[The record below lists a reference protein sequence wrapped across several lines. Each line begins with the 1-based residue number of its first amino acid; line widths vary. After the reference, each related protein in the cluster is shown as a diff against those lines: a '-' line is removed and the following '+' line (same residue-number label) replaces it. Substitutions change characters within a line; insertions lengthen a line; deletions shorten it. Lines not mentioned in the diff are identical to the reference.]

1 MNTNKSTQ
9 MKARR
14 RETRGEPSRGKPGC
28 PRISFRFQVAN
39 GINLECVLGGGDGV
53 VGDSLRR
60 LGCAA
65 RIASFEDHKTGL
77 LGSLMNSL
85 LVRQAAERTNWK
97 WGANPAAT
105 LQFAFARAC
114 NWAWRTHRSAM
125 VLGAE
130 LLLAAVSY
138 ALALFALA
146 ETRGVGWSG
155 RILWTSLGA
164 MLVFRLGGLL
174 SVRLYRRSLRHASVP
189 DFISILKAVSASSLT
204 GSIVTAWLFPS
215 PKISGAVFLVDAA
228 FLVLLWG
235 GLHFGARLLKT
246 PKAAPRRSGKRV
258 VVVGAGDAGIT
269 LLKDL
274 AQDAAAA
281 SRAVAIVD
289 DNPEKWGR
297 TILGVPVVG
306 GTRDLARLAAE
317 HDPDEILICLPNATG
332 AQMRDI
338 LAAGR
343 EISVPVRTLP
353 SLSEL
358 TDGTVSR
365 RQLRRPCIEDLL
377 QREAVGVDVQQTR
390 RIVGGKVVLVTG
402 AGGSIGS
409 ELCRQIA
416 EAGPRMLLLL
426 DKSENSLFYV
436 HRAAREQ
443 LGASRV
449 KPLLAD
455 LVYKDR
461 LREILRQEKPEII
474 FHAAAHKHVGLLE
487 SHPQEAIRNNVLGT
501 RNLAEAALECGTSR
515 LVNISTDKAVSP
527 RSYLGLSKKL
537 TELCVQELARIHGA
551 KFTSVRFGNVAG
563 STGSVLRLF
572 WEQIQKGAP
581 IRVTDPRATRYFM
594 SVPEAV
600 HLILRAAAL
609 GNGGETFVFEM
620 GEPLNIYELA
630 KTMMLFAGL
639 KPERDLAIEFTGL
652 EEGEKISEELWEE
665 WERPTA
671 TENERIL
678 VVSEQNPQ
686 AVGILKKIGRMERYL
701 AHEDCQ
707 GLLEYLADF
716 APEFRKGRRAAGG
729 SAALGAETAAR
740 EGEVAA

>member
-1 MNTNKSTQ
+1 
-9 MKARR
+9 
-14 RETRGEPSRGKPGC
+14 
-28 PRISFRFQVAN
+28 
-39 GINLECVLGGGDGV
+39 
-53 VGDSLRR
+53 
-60 LGCAA
+60 
-65 RIASFEDHKTGL
+65 
-77 LGSLMNSL
+77 MNSL
-85 LVRQAAERTNWK
+85 LVAQAPARTSWTLQ
-97 WGANPAAT
+97 ANPAASA
-105 LQFAFARAC
+105 QFTVARVAG
-114 NWAWRTHRSAM
+114 WAWRKHRSAL

-130 LLLAAVSY
+130 LFLAAVSY
-138 ALALFALA
+138 SLAVFAVA
-146 ETRGVGWSG
+146 ETRGVGWPG
-155 RILWTSLGA
+155 RALWATLGV
-164 MLVFRLGGLL
+164 MIVFRLGGLV
-174 SVRLYRRSLRHASVP
+174 SVQLYRRSLQHASVP
-189 DFISILKAVSASSLT
+189 DFISIVKAVATSSLLA
-204 GSIVTAWLFPS
+204 GAATAWVLPALRVPAAALF
-215 PKISGAVFLVDAA
+215 VDAA
-228 FLVLLWG
+228 FLILLWAG
-235 GLHFGARLLKT
+235 FHFGARVLKT
-246 PKAAPRRSGKRV
+246 ERAEWRKDGKRV
-258 VVVGAGDAGIT
+258 MVVGAGDAGIT

-306 GTRDLARLAAE
+306 GTRDLARLAAVHE
-317 HDPDEILICLPNATG
+317 ADEILICIPSATG
-332 AQMRDI
+332 VQMRDI
-338 LAAGR
+338 LAACRQIG
-343 EISVPVRTLP
+343 IPVRTLP

-358 TDGTVSR
+358 VDGKVSR
-365 RQLRRPCIEDLL
+365 RDLRRPRIEDLL
-377 QREAVGVDVQQTR
+377 QREGVRVDVQQTR

-436 HRAAREQ
+436 HRAMCEQ

-461 LREILRQEKPEII
+461 LREILRQEKPEIV

-487 SHPQEAIRNNVLGT
+487 LHPQEAIRNNVLGT
-501 RNLAEAALECGTSR
+501 RNLAEAALECGAAR

-537 TELCVQELARIHGA
+537 TELCVQELARAHGA
-551 KFTSVRFGNVAG
+551 KFSSVRFGNVAG

-572 WEQIQKGAP
+572 WDQIQKGGP

-609 GNGGETFVFEM
+609 GNGGETFVFDM

-639 KPERDLAIEFTGL
+639 KPERDVAIEFTGL
-652 EEGEKISEELWEE
+652 NEGEKIAEELWEE
-665 WERPTA
+665 WERPAATA
-671 TENERIL
+671 NERIL
-678 VVSEQNPQ
+678 VVAEQNAQ
-686 AVGILKKIGRMERYL
+686 AAGILKKIERMETFL
-701 AHEDCQ
+701 AHENYH
-707 GLLEYLADF
+707 GLLEYLGEF
-716 APEFRKGRRAAGG
+716 APEFKRGRTADA
-729 SAALGAETAAR
+729 SAAAVMLPAEISALAGVEAA
-740 EGEVAA
+740 